1 MFTIQMA
8 SGFSGVHMGLVFAN
22 GVAQTD
28 DAFLATR
35 LKSKG
40 YKVTAEKVA
49 DDKTPPKQVEK
60 SEGKKKEDKKEKK
73 KEKAEPTPEPAPE
86 SEPTADPES
95 NEPANLPPLDNEGD
109 E

>member
-8 SGFSGVHMGLVFAN
+8 SGFSGVHMGLVFTN
-22 GVAQTD
+22 GTARTN

-40 YKVTAEKVA
+40 YTVTAEKGT
-49 DDKTPPKQVEK
+49 DDTKVHKQVEK
-60 SEGKKKEDKKEKK
+60 SEGKKKGGKKD
-73 KEKAEPTPEPAPE
+73 KEKAAPESTPEP
-86 SEPTADPES
+86 EPAADPES
-95 NEPANLPPLDNEGD
+95 IEPTDLPPLDNEGD

>member
-22 GVAQTD
+22 GKAQTN

-40 YKVTAEKVA
+40 YTVTAEKVA
-49 DDKTPPKQVEK
+49 DDTKAPEQVEK
-60 SEGKKKEDKKEKK
+60 SEGKKKGGKKD
-73 KEKAEPTPEPAPE
+73 KEKAAPAPEPTPAPE
-86 SEPTADPES
+86 PEPTVDPES
-95 NEPANLPPLDNEGD
+95 SEPPDLPPLDNEGD

>member
-8 SGFSGVHMGLVFAN
+8 SGFSGVHMGLVFTN
-22 GVAQTD
+22 GTAQTN

-40 YKVTAEKVA
+40 YTVTAEKGI
-49 DDKTPPKQVEK
+49 DDTKAPEQVEK
-60 SEGKKKEDKKEKK
+60 SEGKKKGGKKD
-73 KEKAEPTPEPAPE
+73 KEKAAPEPTPAPEPEPA
-86 SEPTADPES
+86 ADPES
-95 NEPANLPPLDNEGD
+95 SEPPDLPPLDNEGD

>member
-22 GVAQTD
+22 GTAQTN

-40 YKVTAEKVA
+40 YTVTAEKGI
-49 DDKTPPKQVEK
+49 DDTETPEQVEK
-60 SEGKKKEDKKEKK
+60 PEGKKKGGKKEGGK
-73 KEKAEPTPEPAPE
+73 KEKAAPEPALEPE
-86 SEPTADPES
+86 STVDPES
-95 NEPANLPPLDNEGD
+95 NEPPDLPPIDNEGD